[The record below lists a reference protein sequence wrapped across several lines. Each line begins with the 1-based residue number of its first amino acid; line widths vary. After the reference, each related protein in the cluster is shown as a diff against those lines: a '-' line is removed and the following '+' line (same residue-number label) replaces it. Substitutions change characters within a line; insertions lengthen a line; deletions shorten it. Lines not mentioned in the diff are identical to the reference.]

1 MPRPGRKADRPQSS
15 RDQRL
20 LASIQSTLRGGAPV
34 PNQHLRS
41 ERPKKVV
48 EPVEELNDLDSI
60 ITQIT
65 DLKIRADRSALQI
78 KRNISACGFLT
89 RMSEDEWT
97 EMCKSLIT
105 AALSDGETDFVVDL
119 FIPLMEYD
127 IFCEVM
133 CTELMTLCSAFVMD
147 GPSGI
152 GNIPAFLAAILCAN
166 WPRNMSKAIDTI
178 NPILYTAVSVI
189 KGWLLVL
196 EEDNEAVAK
205 ASNSGVAEV
214 EEAELS
220 TTEPE
225 REDPEIVNRG
235 VDSDTNV
242 FATVNTM
249 RQRTNNVHV
258 NHLKWSSKDRENS
271 QFFPDDMSKE

>member
-20 LASIQSTLRGGAPV
+20 LASIQSTLRGGAPL

-41 ERPKKVV
+41 ERPRKVV

-89 RMSEDEWT
+89 QMGEDEWT

-196 EEDNEAVAK
+196 EEDNEVSH
-205 ASNSGVAEV
+205 SNRY
-214 EEAELS
+214 L
-220 TTEPE
+220 
-225 REDPEIVNRG
+225 
-235 VDSDTNV
+235 
-242 FATVNTM
+242 
-249 RQRTNNVHV
+249 
-258 NHLKWSSKDRENS
+258 L
-271 QFFPDDMSKE
+271 FP